1 MDRNT
6 FFMITALNLGKLSKC
21 VSKKVGAI
29 IVKDNR
35 IISMGY
41 NGTPRGVKNCC
52 EIFDANNFDREEHHN
67 WSRNSEIHA
76 EMNAIIFAAK
86 NGISIDGATMYVS
99 LEPCRDCIKNICQ
112 AGITKIYYNEEYDKN
127 DGLSDTI
134 KNFIKENSIKIEKLD
149 V

>member
-1 MDRNT
+1 MNREQ
-6 FFMITALNLGKLSKC
+6 FFMITAINLGKLSKC

-29 IVKDNR
+29 IVKNNR

-52 EIFDANNFDREEHHN
+52 EIFDEANFDRQAHHE

-86 NGISIDGATMYVS
+86 NGISIDGAEMYVS

-112 AGITKIYYNEEYDKN
+112 AGITKIYWNQRYDKN
-127 DGLSDTI
+127 EGLSEAVRD
-134 KNFIKENSIKIEKLD
+134 FITENSMKIEQLD